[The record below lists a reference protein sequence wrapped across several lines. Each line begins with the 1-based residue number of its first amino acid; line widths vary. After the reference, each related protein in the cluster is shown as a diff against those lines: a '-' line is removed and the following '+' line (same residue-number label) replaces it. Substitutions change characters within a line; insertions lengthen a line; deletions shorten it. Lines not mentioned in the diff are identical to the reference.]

1 MLLTTR
7 KVRRVDYL
15 LQRFDG
21 WTTFALHH
29 PRGSRGEPLAL
40 ASCFTD
46 DCGFPSKDF
55 QPSYTISCH
64 HRVTPAKPDR
74 R

>member
-1 MLLTTR
+1 MDYTYDSLFTR
-7 KVRRVDYL
+7 FV
-15 LQRFDG
+15 G

-29 PRGSRGEPLAL
+29 PIGRGVNHIAL

-46 DCGFPSKDF
+46 DSSFLSEDI

-64 HRVTPAKPDR
+64 LR
-74 R
+74 

>member
-7 KVRRVDYL
+7 KVRRVDYHL

-29 PRGSRGEPLAL
+29 PRGRGVNHIAL

-46 DCGFPSKDF
+46 DCGFPSEDI

-64 HRVTPAKPDR
+64 LR
-74 R
+74 